1 MRLETWGSCTAS
13 GANVNSKESSG
24 SGLQPGK
31 KRSDSVPGGTKR
43 PFEGLDSLVDSSRRR
58 SSRLI
63 GNLKPINYNLTQY
76 TLVESFQL
84 DGEVKTSYR
93 KPTRKL

>member
-1 MRLETWGSCTAS
+1 MARACEIGDLGLVHELVAS

-31 KRSDSVPGGTKR
+31 KPSDSVPGGTKR
-43 PFEGLDSLVDSSRRR
+43 PLEGLDSLVVSSRRR

-63 GNLKPINYNLTQY
+63 GNLKPINYNLTCI
-76 TLVESFQL
+76 
-84 DGEVKTSYR
+84 
-93 KPTRKL
+93 P